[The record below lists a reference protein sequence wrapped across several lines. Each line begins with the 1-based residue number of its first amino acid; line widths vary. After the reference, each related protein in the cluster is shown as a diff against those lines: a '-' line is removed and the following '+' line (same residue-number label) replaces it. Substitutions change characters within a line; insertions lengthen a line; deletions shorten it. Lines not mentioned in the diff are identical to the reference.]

1 MAYAIMGI
9 TGQVGGAVA
18 RHLLKNGIAVRGI
31 VRDPAKARDWETKG
45 VKLAAA
51 ESSDS
56 AALTEA
62 FRGTEGAYVML
73 PPFFAPSPDFRE
85 ARALADAL
93 ANALDAAR
101 PAKVVVL
108 STVGGH
114 RDHGVGILAQ
124 LHILENTLANLPIPT
139 TVLRA
144 AWFME
149 NALWDVESAKA
160 GTISSFL
167 QPLDRGIPMV
177 ATDDIGRVVAETL
190 TSGWSGR
197 RVVELQGPR
206 RYSPND
212 IAAAFALVVD
222 RPVSAVAVSRG
233 EWEDL
238 FKKQGAADPAP
249 RIEMLDG
256 FNSGWVDFQGPPAL
270 QLKGRIELHEVIRS
284 LVTHA

>member
-18 RHLLKNGIAVRGI
+18 RHLLKNGKAVRGI
-31 VRDPAKARDWETKG
+31 VRDPAKACDWEAKG
-45 VKLAAA
+45 VELAAA
-51 ESSDS
+51 ESGDAS
-56 AALTEA
+56 ALTEA

-85 ARALADAL
+85 ARAIADAL
-93 ANALDAAR
+93 AQALGAAQ
-101 PAKVVVL
+101 PVKVVVL

-139 TVLRA
+139 TFLRA

-149 NALWDVESAKA
+149 NALWDVEPAKA

-177 ATDDIGRVVAETL
+177 ATDDIGRVVAEAL
-190 TSGWSGR
+190 TSDWSGR

-212 IAAAFALVVD
+212 IAGAFASVLG
-222 RPVSAVAVSRG
+222 RSVSAVAVPRE
-233 EWEDL
+233 EWEGL
-238 FKKQGAADPAP
+238 FKKQGTDDPAP

-270 QLKGRIELHEVIRS
+270 QVKGRVELDEVIRS
-284 LVTHA
+284 LVSRA